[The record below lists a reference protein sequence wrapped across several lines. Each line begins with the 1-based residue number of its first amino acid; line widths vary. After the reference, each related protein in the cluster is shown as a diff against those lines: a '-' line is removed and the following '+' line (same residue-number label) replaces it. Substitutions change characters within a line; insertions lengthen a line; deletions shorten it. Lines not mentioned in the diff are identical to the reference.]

1 MRAKRASQRA
11 AALLCAAA
19 LLVNLISTAW
29 AASAFLR
36 VGSASAVPGETR
48 SVYVSGSNL
57 DKLAGVQ
64 GIVSYDNTALE
75 LTGAAMVGA
84 FSALGTVNTETA
96 GQVSFNGACLD
107 GISGSQNILR
117 LDFRVRPDAAA
128 GEYLLDI
135 LIENAYN
142 TGLGAVPLNG
152 APGVFTVTEPQS
164 TTKTLYFYSGS
175 SVSTLHKGEQVSITA
190 CTYGS
195 QGLAAGKLEFR
206 YDAALFT
213 YVAAEPLAALSGAVK
228 SLDASRAGYVSAA
241 FASEEEIPGGE
252 LLRLTLEAV
261 ADVDADTSVTFA
273 ASELYDTAL
282 AAMNGVGFTQALTLR
297 KTEVTPETPALRVTM
312 PAAARTDETIT
323 AVAVLDSGS
332 GLAAA
337 DFCISYDT
345 ALLTCTGVKV
355 SAGMES
361 VDGVCIVTNPNFD
374 GGQVKFTFICEK
386 GFVDEAVLLTM
397 TFQPEKEGTVTLTPA
412 IATSAVG
419 ADRQPIA
426 LDMCAASCEVK
437 DPFFEVT
444 FRDEDGTVLSRQ
456 SVRYRAAAVPPDAV
470 KAPDEAH
477 HYELAGWGGD
487 YSSITADAEFTAR
500 YTAIPHTEVVDKA
513 VEPTCTKAGLT
524 EGKHCSVCGEV
535 LVEQEVVPA
544 KGHTEVVDKAV
555 EPTCTKTGLTEGKHC
570 SVCGEVLVEQ
580 TIVPAK
586 GHSWDSGKI
595 TIVPTCTGT
604 GVKTYTCTACAAT
617 RTETVSA
624 TGHTVVTV
632 AKVEPTCTQPGR
644 AAGTKCSV
652 CGEVLSGLTEIK
664 ATGHTE
670 VIDAAVEPTCTKTG
684 LTEGKHCSVCNKVL
698 VKQTIVP
705 AKGHSW
711 DSGKI
716 TIAPTCTG
724 TGVKTYTCTAC
735 AATRTETVSA
745 TGHTVVTVAKV
756 EPTCTQPGR
765 AAGTKCS
772 VCGEVLSGLTE
783 IKATGHT
790 EVIDK
795 AVAPTCT
802 KTGLTEG
809 KHCSVCSAVL
819 VEQKVVPAKGH
830 IEVVDKAVEPTCTET
845 GLTEGKHCSVCGE
858 VQVEQEVVPAKG
870 HTEVIDKAVEPTC
883 TETGLTEGKHC
894 SVCGAVLVEQEIVPA
909 KGHTEVIDKTVK
921 PTCTETGLTEGKHCS
936 VCNKVLVKQTIVPAK
951 GHRWDGGKITAA
963 PTCTGTGVK
972 TYTCTACAATRTE
985 TVSATGHTVVT
996 VAKVEPTC
1004 TQPGRAAGT
1013 KCSVCGEIL
1022 SGLTEI
1028 KATGHTEVIDAAV
1041 EPTCTETGLTEG
1053 KHCSVCN
1060 AVLVEQRVV
1069 PAKGHTEVVDKAVEP
1084 TCTETGL
1091 AEGKHCSV
1099 CNAVLV
1105 EQEVVPAKG
1114 HTEVIDKAVEP
1125 TCTETGLTE
1134 GKRCS
1139 VCGEVLVKQEVVP
1152 AKGHTEVI
1160 DKAVEPTCTKMGL
1173 TEGKHCSVCNA
1184 VLVEQK
1190 VVPAKRHTEVID
1202 KAVAPTCTK
1211 TGLTE
1216 GKHCSVCSAV
1226 LVEQEIVPAK
1236 GHIEVVDKAVEP
1248 TCTKTGLT
1256 EGKHCSVCSAV
1267 LVEQEIVP
1275 AKGHTEVV
1283 DKAVEP
1289 TCTETGLTEGKHCSV
1304 CGEVLV
1310 EQKVV
1315 PAKGHTEVIDK
1326 AVAPTCTKTGLTEGK
1341 HCSVC
1346 GEVLVEQEVVPAKGH
1361 TEVVDKAVEPTCTET
1376 GLTEG
1381 KHCSVCSAVLVE
1393 QEVVPAKGHT
1403 EVVDKAV
1410 EPTCTK
1416 TGLTEGKH
1424 CSVCGE
1430 VLVEQEVVPA
1440 LGFTV
1445 SGSVAGVTD
1454 NAMVTLLKDG
1464 VVAARG
1470 DVRAD
1475 GGFLLSGLRIGA
1487 GTYTLRVDGGGCVA
1501 WEMPVA
1507 LSDDSGSAN
1516 VACLLRRIGDVNGDG
1531 TGAEDALQCTL
1542 DLQTLYDYLALRQVP
1557 GSFCDSA
1564 DAARNELLV
1573 RYFLR
1578 LADVN
1583 EDGQVDI
1590 LDYQRLYL
1598 LARNG

>member
-1 MRAKRASQRA
+1 MPAVTRNA
-11 AALLCAAA
+11 AA
-19 LLVNLISTAW
+19 
-29 AASAFLR
+29 
-36 VGSASAVPGETR
+36 PGETR

-57 DKLAGVQ
+57 ESLAGVQ
-64 GIVSYDNTALE
+64 GIVSYDDTALE

-107 GISGSQNILR
+107 GISGSQSILR
-117 LDFRVRPDAAA
+117 LDFRVKADAAA

-142 TGLGAVPLNG
+142 TDPVAVPLSG
-152 APGVFTVTEPQS
+152 ASGVFTVTEPQS

-190 CTYGS
+190 RTYGS

-282 AAMNGVGFTQALTLR
+282 AAMNGIGFTQALTLR
-297 KTEVTPETPALRVTM
+297 KAEVTPETPALRVTM

-323 AVAVLDSGS
+323 AVAVLDRGS

-355 SAGMES
+355 NAGMES
-361 VDGVCIVTNPNFD
+361 VDGVCIVTNPHTD
-374 GGQVKFTFICEK
+374 GGQVKFTFICAK
-386 GFVDEAVLLTM
+386 GFADGAELVTM
-397 TFQPEKEGTVTLTPA
+397 TFQPKKEGVVTLTPTVT
-412 IATSAVG
+412 TSAVG

-470 KAPDEAH
+470 KAPDEAY
-477 HYELAGWGGD
+477 HYELTGWGGD

-513 VEPTCTKAGLT
+513 VEPTCTK
-524 EGKHCSVCGEV
+524 
-535 LVEQEVVPA
+535 
-544 KGHTEVVDKAV
+544 
-555 EPTCTKTGLTEGKHC
+555 TGLTEGKHC
-570 SVCGEVLVEQ
+570 SVCGAVLVEQ
-580 TIVPAK
+580 EVVKAK
-586 GHSWDSGKI
+586 
-595 TIVPTCTGT
+595 
-604 GVKTYTCTACAAT
+604 
-617 RTETVSA
+617 
-624 TGHTVVTV
+624 
-632 AKVEPTCTQPGR
+632 
-644 AAGTKCSV
+644 
-652 CGEVLSGLTEIK
+652 
-664 ATGHTE
+664 
-670 VIDAAVEPTCTKTG
+670 
-684 LTEGKHCSVCNKVL
+684 
-698 VKQTIVP
+698 
-705 AKGHSW
+705 
-711 DSGKI
+711 
-716 TIAPTCTG
+716 
-724 TGVKTYTCTAC
+724 
-735 AATRTETVSA
+735 
-745 TGHTVVTVAKV
+745 
-756 EPTCTQPGR
+756 
-765 AAGTKCS
+765 
-772 VCGEVLSGLTE
+772 
-783 IKATGHT
+783 GHT

-830 IEVVDKAVEPTCTET
+830 
-845 GLTEGKHCSVCGE
+845 
-858 VQVEQEVVPAKG
+858 
-870 HTEVIDKAVEPTC
+870 
-883 TETGLTEGKHC
+883 
-894 SVCGAVLVEQEIVPA
+894 
-909 KGHTEVIDKTVK
+909 
-921 PTCTETGLTEGKHCS
+921 
-936 VCNKVLVKQTIVPAK
+936 
-951 GHRWDGGKITAA
+951 
-963 PTCTGTGVK
+963 
-972 TYTCTACAATRTE
+972 
-985 TVSATGHTVVT
+985 
-996 VAKVEPTC
+996 
-1004 TQPGRAAGT
+1004 
-1013 KCSVCGEIL
+1013 
-1022 SGLTEI
+1022 
-1028 KATGHTEVIDAAV
+1028 
-1041 EPTCTETGLTEG
+1041 
-1053 KHCSVCN
+1053 
-1060 AVLVEQRVV
+1060 
-1069 PAKGHTEVVDKAVEP
+1069 
-1084 TCTETGL
+1084 
-1091 AEGKHCSV
+1091 
-1099 CNAVLV
+1099 
-1105 EQEVVPAKG
+1105 
-1114 HTEVIDKAVEP
+1114 
-1125 TCTETGLTE
+1125 
-1134 GKRCS
+1134 
-1139 VCGEVLVKQEVVP
+1139 
-1152 AKGHTEVI
+1152 
-1160 DKAVEPTCTKMGL
+1160 
-1173 TEGKHCSVCNA
+1173 
-1184 VLVEQK
+1184 
-1190 VVPAKRHTEVID
+1190 
-1202 KAVAPTCTK
+1202 
-1211 TGLTE
+1211 
-1216 GKHCSVCSAV
+1216 
-1226 LVEQEIVPAK
+1226 
-1236 GHIEVVDKAVEP
+1236 
-1248 TCTKTGLT
+1248 
-1256 EGKHCSVCSAV
+1256 
-1267 LVEQEIVP
+1267 
-1275 AKGHTEVV
+1275 
-1283 DKAVEP
+1283 
-1289 TCTETGLTEGKHCSV
+1289 
-1304 CGEVLV
+1304 
-1310 EQKVV
+1310 
-1315 PAKGHTEVIDK
+1315 
-1326 AVAPTCTKTGLTEGK
+1326 
-1341 HCSVC
+1341 
-1346 GEVLVEQEVVPAKGH
+1346 
-1361 TEVVDKAVEPTCTET
+1361 
-1376 GLTEG
+1376 
-1381 KHCSVCSAVLVE
+1381 
-1393 QEVVPAKGHT
+1393 T

-1424 CSVCGE
+1424 CSVCNK
-1430 VLVEQEVVPA
+1430 VLVKQEVVPA

-1516 VACLLRRIGDVNGDG
+1516 VACLLLRIGDANGDG

-1564 DAARNELLV
+1564 DAAWNELLV

>member
-1 MRAKRASQRA
+1 MKTKRASQRA

-36 VGSASAVPGETR
+36 VGSASAAPGETR

-64 GIVSYDNTALE
+64 GIVSYDSAALE

-84 FSALGTVNTETA
+84 FSGLGTVNTETA

-117 LDFRVRPDAAA
+117 LDFRVRPDTAA
-128 GEYLLDI
+128 GDYLLDI

-142 TGLGAVPLNG
+142 TGLVTVSLSGAS
-152 APGVFTVTEPQS
+152 GVFTVTEPQS

-190 CTYGS
+190 RTYGS
-195 QGLAAGKLEFR
+195 QGLAAGKLEFH

-213 YVAAEPLAALSGAVK
+213 CVAAEPLSALSGAVK
-228 SLDASRAGYVSAA
+228 SLDTSRAGYVSAA
-241 FASEEEIPGGE
+241 FASKEEIPGGE

-323 AVAVLDSGS
+323 AVAVLDRGS

-361 VDGVCIVTNPNFD
+361 VDGVYIETNPHTD
-374 GGQVKFTFICEK
+374 GGQVKFTFICAK
-386 GFVDEAVLLTM
+386 GFADGAELVTM

-456 SVRYRAAAVPPDAV
+456 SVRYRTAAVPPDAV

-500 YTAIPHTEVVDKA
+500 YTAIPHTEA
-513 VEPTCTKAGLT
+513 
-524 EGKHCSVCGEV
+524 
-535 LVEQEVVPA
+535 
-544 KGHTEVVDKAV
+544 
-555 EPTCTKTGLTEGKHC
+555 
-570 SVCGEVLVEQ
+570 
-580 TIVPAK
+580 
-586 GHSWDSGKI
+586 
-595 TIVPTCTGT
+595 
-604 GVKTYTCTACAAT
+604 
-617 RTETVSA
+617 
-624 TGHTVVTV
+624 
-632 AKVEPTCTQPGR
+632 
-644 AAGTKCSV
+644 
-652 CGEVLSGLTEIK
+652 
-664 ATGHTE
+664 
-670 VIDAAVEPTCTKTG
+670 
-684 LTEGKHCSVCNKVL
+684 
-698 VKQTIVP
+698 
-705 AKGHSW
+705 
-711 DSGKI
+711 
-716 TIAPTCTG
+716 
-724 TGVKTYTCTAC
+724 
-735 AATRTETVSA
+735 
-745 TGHTVVTVAKV
+745 
-756 EPTCTQPGR
+756 
-765 AAGTKCS
+765 
-772 VCGEVLSGLTE
+772 
-783 IKATGHT
+783 
-790 EVIDK
+790 
-795 AVAPTCT
+795 
-802 KTGLTEG
+802 
-809 KHCSVCSAVL
+809 
-819 VEQKVVPAKGH
+819 
-830 IEVVDKAVEPTCTET
+830 
-845 GLTEGKHCSVCGE
+845 
-858 VQVEQEVVPAKG
+858 
-870 HTEVIDKAVEPTC
+870 
-883 TETGLTEGKHC
+883 
-894 SVCGAVLVEQEIVPA
+894 
-909 KGHTEVIDKTVK
+909 
-921 PTCTETGLTEGKHCS
+921 
-936 VCNKVLVKQTIVPAK
+936 
-951 GHRWDGGKITAA
+951 
-963 PTCTGTGVK
+963 
-972 TYTCTACAATRTE
+972 
-985 TVSATGHTVVT
+985 
-996 VAKVEPTC
+996 
-1004 TQPGRAAGT
+1004 
-1013 KCSVCGEIL
+1013 
-1022 SGLTEI
+1022 
-1028 KATGHTEVIDAAV
+1028 
-1041 EPTCTETGLTEG
+1041 
-1053 KHCSVCN
+1053 
-1060 AVLVEQRVV
+1060 
-1069 PAKGHTEVVDKAVEP
+1069 
-1084 TCTETGL
+1084 
-1091 AEGKHCSV
+1091 
-1099 CNAVLV
+1099 
-1105 EQEVVPAKG
+1105 
-1114 HTEVIDKAVEP
+1114 
-1125 TCTETGLTE
+1125 
-1134 GKRCS
+1134 
-1139 VCGEVLVKQEVVP
+1139 
-1152 AKGHTEVI
+1152 
-1160 DKAVEPTCTKMGL
+1160 
-1173 TEGKHCSVCNA
+1173 
-1184 VLVEQK
+1184 
-1190 VVPAKRHTEVID
+1190 
-1202 KAVAPTCTK
+1202 
-1211 TGLTE
+1211 
-1216 GKHCSVCSAV
+1216 
-1226 LVEQEIVPAK
+1226 
-1236 GHIEVVDKAVEP
+1236 
-1248 TCTKTGLT
+1248 
-1256 EGKHCSVCSAV
+1256 
-1267 LVEQEIVP
+1267 
-1275 AKGHTEVV
+1275 V

-1310 EQKVV
+1310 EQ
-1315 PAKGHTEVIDK
+1315 
-1326 AVAPTCTKTGLTEGK
+1326 
-1341 HCSVC
+1341 
-1346 GEVLVEQEVVPAKGH
+1346 EVVKANGH
-1361 TEVVDKAVEPTCTET
+1361 TEVVDKAVEPTCTGT

-1393 QEVVPAKGHT
+1393 QEVVPAKGHA

-1410 EPTCTK
+1410 APTCTK

-1424 CSVCGE
+1424 CSVCNA
-1430 VLVEQEVVPA
+1430 VLVEQEVVKA

-1445 SGSVAGVTD
+1445 SGSVAGATD

-1475 GGFLLSGLRIGA
+1475 GVFLLSGLRIGA

-1516 VACLLRRIGDVNGDG
+1516 VACLLLRIGDVNGDG

>member
-1 MRAKRASQRA
+1 MKLKRASQRA

-36 VGSASAVPGETR
+36 VGSASAAPGETR

-57 DKLAGVQ
+57 ESLAGVQ
-64 GIVSYDNTALE
+64 GIVSYDDTALE

-128 GEYLLDI
+128 GDYLLDI

-142 TGLGAVPLNG
+142 TGLTTVPLNG
-152 APGVFTVTEPQS
+152 VSGVFTVTEPQS

-175 SVSTLHKGEQVSITA
+175 SVSTLRKGEQVSITA
-190 CTYGS
+190 RTYGS

-213 YVAAEPLAALSGAVK
+213 CVAAEPLAALSGAVK
-228 SLDASRAGYVSAA
+228 SLDARRAGYVSAA

-282 AAMNGVGFTQALTLR
+282 AAMNGVGFTRTLALR
-297 KTEVTPETPALRVTM
+297 KAEVTPEVPALRVTM

-361 VDGVCIVTNPNFD
+361 VDGVYIVTNPNFD

-397 TFQPEKEGTVTLTPA
+397 TFQPEKEGTVTLAPA
-412 IATSAVG
+412 VTTSAVG
-419 ADRQPIA
+419 ADRRPIA

-437 DPFFEVT
+437 DPFFAVT

-513 VEPTCTKAGLT
+513 VEPTCT
-524 EGKHCSVCGEV
+524 
-535 LVEQEVVPA
+535 
-544 KGHTEVVDKAV
+544 
-555 EPTCTKTGLTEGKHC
+555 
-570 SVCGEVLVEQ
+570 
-580 TIVPAK
+580 
-586 GHSWDSGKI
+586 
-595 TIVPTCTGT
+595 
-604 GVKTYTCTACAAT
+604 
-617 RTETVSA
+617 
-624 TGHTVVTV
+624 
-632 AKVEPTCTQPGR
+632 
-644 AAGTKCSV
+644 
-652 CGEVLSGLTEIK
+652 
-664 ATGHTE
+664 
-670 VIDAAVEPTCTKTG
+670 
-684 LTEGKHCSVCNKVL
+684 
-698 VKQTIVP
+698 
-705 AKGHSW
+705 
-711 DSGKI
+711 
-716 TIAPTCTG
+716 
-724 TGVKTYTCTAC
+724 
-735 AATRTETVSA
+735 
-745 TGHTVVTVAKV
+745 
-756 EPTCTQPGR
+756 
-765 AAGTKCS
+765 
-772 VCGEVLSGLTE
+772 
-783 IKATGHT
+783 
-790 EVIDK
+790 
-795 AVAPTCT
+795 
-802 KTGLTEG
+802 
-809 KHCSVCSAVL
+809 
-819 VEQKVVPAKGH
+819 
-830 IEVVDKAVEPTCTET
+830 ET
-845 GLTEGKHCSVCGE
+845 GLTEGKH
-858 VQVEQEVVPAKG
+858 
-870 HTEVIDKAVEPTC
+870 
-883 TETGLTEGKHC
+883 
-894 SVCGAVLVEQEIVPA
+894 
-909 KGHTEVIDKTVK
+909 
-921 PTCTETGLTEGKHCS
+921 
-936 VCNKVLVKQTIVPAK
+936 
-951 GHRWDGGKITAA
+951 
-963 PTCTGTGVK
+963 
-972 TYTCTACAATRTE
+972 
-985 TVSATGHTVVT
+985 
-996 VAKVEPTC
+996 
-1004 TQPGRAAGT
+1004 
-1013 KCSVCGEIL
+1013 
-1022 SGLTEI
+1022 
-1028 KATGHTEVIDAAV
+1028 
-1041 EPTCTETGLTEG
+1041 
-1053 KHCSVCN
+1053 
-1060 AVLVEQRVV
+1060 
-1069 PAKGHTEVVDKAVEP
+1069 
-1084 TCTETGL
+1084 
-1091 AEGKHCSV
+1091 
-1099 CNAVLV
+1099 
-1105 EQEVVPAKG
+1105 
-1114 HTEVIDKAVEP
+1114 
-1125 TCTETGLTE
+1125 
-1134 GKRCS
+1134 CS

-1152 AKGHTEVI
+1152 AKGHTEV
-1160 DKAVEPTCTKMGL
+1160 V
-1173 TEGKHCSVCNA
+1173 
-1184 VLVEQK
+1184 
-1190 VVPAKRHTEVID
+1190 D
-1202 KAVAPTCTK
+1202 KAVA
-1211 TGLTE
+1211 
-1216 GKHCSVCSAV
+1216 
-1226 LVEQEIVPAK
+1226 
-1236 GHIEVVDKAVEP
+1236 
-1248 TCTKTGLT
+1248 
-1256 EGKHCSVCSAV
+1256 
-1267 LVEQEIVP
+1267 
-1275 AKGHTEVV
+1275 
-1283 DKAVEP
+1283 
-1289 TCTETGLTEGKHCSV
+1289 
-1304 CGEVLV
+1304 
-1310 EQKVV
+1310 
-1315 PAKGHTEVIDK
+1315 
-1326 AVAPTCTKTGLTEGK
+1326 
-1341 HCSVC
+1341 
-1346 GEVLVEQEVVPAKGH
+1346 
-1361 TEVVDKAVEPTCTET
+1361 PTCTET

-1381 KHCSVCSAVLVE
+1381 KHCSVCSA
-1393 QEVVPAKGHT
+1393 
-1403 EVVDKAV
+1403 
-1410 EPTCTK
+1410 
-1416 TGLTEGKH
+1416 
-1424 CSVCGE
+1424 

-1516 VACLLRRIGDVNGDG
+1516 VACLLLRIGDVNGDG

-1564 DAARNELLV
+1564 DAARNEVLV

-1583 EDGQVDI
+1583 EGGQVDI

>member
-36 VGSASAVPGETR
+36 VGSASAAPGETR

-57 DKLAGVQ
+57 EALAGVQ
-64 GIVSYDNTALE
+64 GIVSYDDTALE

-84 FSALGTVNTETA
+84 FSTLGTVNTETA

-128 GEYLLDI
+128 GDYLLDI

-142 TGLGAVPLNG
+142 TGLTTVPLNG
-152 APGVFTVTEPQS
+152 VSGVFTVTEPQT

-175 SVSTLHKGEQVSITA
+175 SVSTLHRGEQVSITA
-190 CTYGS
+190 RTYGS

-213 YVAAEPLAALSGAVK
+213 CVAAEPLAALSGAVK

-252 LLRLTLEAV
+252 LLRLTLEAA

-323 AVAVLDSGS
+323 AVVTLDSGS

-361 VDGVCIVTNPNFD
+361 VDGVCIETNPKID
-374 GGQVKFTFICEK
+374 GGQVKFTFICAK
-386 GFVDEAVLLTM
+386 GFADGAELVTV
-397 TFQPEKEGTVTLTPA
+397 TFQPKKEGTVTLTPA
-412 IATSAVG
+412 VTTSAVG
-419 ADRQPIA
+419 ADRRPIA

-500 YTAIPHTEVVDKA
+500 YTAVPHTEVVDKAVAPTCTKTGLTEGKHCSVCSAVLVEQEVVPAKGHTEVIDKAVAPTCTKTGLTEGKHCSVCSAVLVEQEVVPAKGHTEVIDKAVEPTCTKTGLTEGKHCSVCSAVLVEQEIVPAKGHTEVIDKAVEPTCTETGLTEGKHCSVCSAVLVEQKVVPIKGHTEVIDKA

-524 EGKHCSVCGEV
+524 EGKHCSVCNAV
-535 LVEQEVVPA
+535 LVEQKVVPA

-570 SVCGEVLVEQ
+570 SVCSAVLVEQEVVPAKGHTEVIDAAVEPTCTKTGLTEGKHCSVCSAVLVKQEVVPAKGHTEVVDKAVEPTCTETGLTEGKHCSVCSAVLVEQKVVPAKGHTEVIDAAVEPTCTETGLTEGKHCSVCNKVLVEQ

-595 TIVPTCTGT
+595 TVAPTCTKT
-604 GVKTYTCTACAAT
+604 GVKTYTCTECDAT
-617 RTETVSA
+617 KTETASA
-624 TGHTVVTV
+624 TGHTAVAV

-670 VIDAAVEPTCTKTG
+670 VIDAAVEPTCTETG

-795 AVAPTCT
+795 AV
-802 KTGLTEG
+802 
-809 KHCSVCSAVL
+809 
-819 VEQKVVPAKGH
+819 
-830 IEVVDKAVEPTCTET
+830 
-845 GLTEGKHCSVCGE
+845 
-858 VQVEQEVVPAKG
+858 
-870 HTEVIDKAVEPTC
+870 
-883 TETGLTEGKHC
+883 
-894 SVCGAVLVEQEIVPA
+894 
-909 KGHTEVIDKTVK
+909 
-921 PTCTETGLTEGKHCS
+921 
-936 VCNKVLVKQTIVPAK
+936 
-951 GHRWDGGKITAA
+951 
-963 PTCTGTGVK
+963 
-972 TYTCTACAATRTE
+972 
-985 TVSATGHTVVT
+985 
-996 VAKVEPTC
+996 
-1004 TQPGRAAGT
+1004 
-1013 KCSVCGEIL
+1013 
-1022 SGLTEI
+1022 
-1028 KATGHTEVIDAAV
+1028 
-1041 EPTCTETGLTEG
+1041 
-1053 KHCSVCN
+1053 
-1060 AVLVEQRVV
+1060 
-1069 PAKGHTEVVDKAVEP
+1069 
-1084 TCTETGL
+1084 
-1091 AEGKHCSV
+1091 
-1099 CNAVLV
+1099 
-1105 EQEVVPAKG
+1105 
-1114 HTEVIDKAVEP
+1114 
-1125 TCTETGLTE
+1125 
-1134 GKRCS
+1134 
-1139 VCGEVLVKQEVVP
+1139 
-1152 AKGHTEVI
+1152 
-1160 DKAVEPTCTKMGL
+1160 
-1173 TEGKHCSVCNA
+1173 
-1184 VLVEQK
+1184 
-1190 VVPAKRHTEVID
+1190 
-1202 KAVAPTCTK
+1202 
-1211 TGLTE
+1211 
-1216 GKHCSVCSAV
+1216 
-1226 LVEQEIVPAK
+1226 
-1236 GHIEVVDKAVEP
+1236 EP

-1275 AKGHTEVV
+1275 AKGHTEVI

-1289 TCTETGLTEGKHCSV
+1289 ACTKTGLTEGKHCSV

-1315 PAKGHTEVIDK
+1315 PAKGHTEAIDK
-1326 AVAPTCTKTGLTEGK
+1326 AVEPTCTKTGLTEGK
-1341 HCSVC
+1341 RCSVC
-1346 GEVLVEQEVVPAKGH
+1346 SAVLVEQKVVPAKGH
-1361 TEVVDKAVEPTCTET
+1361 TEVVDKAVAPTCTKT

-1410 EPTCTK
+1410 EPTCTE

-1424 CSVCGE
+1424 CSVCNA
-1430 VLVEQEVVPA
+1430 VLVEQKVVPA

-1445 SGSVAGVTD
+1445 SGSVAGATD

-1464 VVAARG
+1464 VVTARG
-1470 DVRAD
+1470 DVRVD

-1516 VACLLRRIGDVNGDG
+1516 VACLLLRIGDVNGDG

>member
-1 MRAKRASQRA
+1 MKAKRASRRA

-36 VGSASAVPGETR
+36 VGSASAAPGETR

-57 DKLAGVQ
+57 EALAGVE

-128 GEYLLDI
+128 GEYLLGI

-142 TGLGAVPLNG
+142 TGLVAVPLSG
-152 APGVFTVTEPQS
+152 ASGVFTVTEPQS

-190 CTYGS
+190 RTYGS

-206 YDAALFT
+206 YDTALFT
-213 YVAAEPLAALSGAVK
+213 CVAAEPLSALSGAVK
-228 SLDASRAGYVSAA
+228 SLDTSRAGYVSAA

-282 AAMNGVGFTQALTLR
+282 AAMNGIGFTQALTLR

-323 AVAVLDSGS
+323 AVAVLDRGS
-332 GLAAA
+332 GLAGA
-337 DFCISYDT
+337 DFCVSYDT

-361 VDGVCIVTNPNFD
+361 VDGVYIETNPHTD
-374 GGQVKFTFICEK
+374 GGQVKFTFICAKSFADGAEL
-386 GFVDEAVLLTM
+386 VSM

-412 IATSAVG
+412 ITTSAVG
-419 ADRQPIA
+419 ADRRPIA

-437 DPFFEVT
+437 DPFFAVT

-500 YTAIPHTEVVDKA
+500 YTAIPHTEVVEKA

-524 EGKHCSVCGEV
+524 EGKHCSVCNAV
-535 LVEQEVVPA
+535 LVEQKVVPA
-544 KGHTEVVDKAV
+544 KGHTEVIDKAV

-570 SVCGEVLVEQ
+570 SVCN
-580 TIVPAK
+580 A
-586 GHSWDSGKI
+586 
-595 TIVPTCTGT
+595 
-604 GVKTYTCTACAAT
+604 
-617 RTETVSA
+617 
-624 TGHTVVTV
+624 
-632 AKVEPTCTQPGR
+632 
-644 AAGTKCSV
+644 
-652 CGEVLSGLTEIK
+652 
-664 ATGHTE
+664 
-670 VIDAAVEPTCTKTG
+670 
-684 LTEGKHCSVCNKVL
+684 VL
-698 VKQTIVP
+698 VKQ
-705 AKGHSW
+705 
-711 DSGKI
+711 
-716 TIAPTCTG
+716 
-724 TGVKTYTCTAC
+724 
-735 AATRTETVSA
+735 
-745 TGHTVVTVAKV
+745 
-756 EPTCTQPGR
+756 
-765 AAGTKCS
+765 
-772 VCGEVLSGLTE
+772 
-783 IKATGHT
+783 
-790 EVIDK
+790 EVI
-795 AVAPTCT
+795 
-802 KTGLTEG
+802 
-809 KHCSVCSAVL
+809 
-819 VEQKVVPAKGH
+819 
-830 IEVVDKAVEPTCTET
+830 
-845 GLTEGKHCSVCGE
+845 
-858 VQVEQEVVPAKG
+858 PAKG

-894 SVCGAVLVEQEIVPA
+894 SVCG
-909 KGHTEVIDKTVK
+909 
-921 PTCTETGLTEGKHCS
+921 
-936 VCNKVLVKQTIVPAK
+936 
-951 GHRWDGGKITAA
+951 
-963 PTCTGTGVK
+963 
-972 TYTCTACAATRTE
+972 
-985 TVSATGHTVVT
+985 
-996 VAKVEPTC
+996 
-1004 TQPGRAAGT
+1004 
-1013 KCSVCGEIL
+1013 
-1022 SGLTEI
+1022 
-1028 KATGHTEVIDAAV
+1028 
-1041 EPTCTETGLTEG
+1041 
-1053 KHCSVCN
+1053 
-1060 AVLVEQRVV
+1060 
-1069 PAKGHTEVVDKAVEP
+1069 
-1084 TCTETGL
+1084 
-1091 AEGKHCSV
+1091 
-1099 CNAVLV
+1099 
-1105 EQEVVPAKG
+1105 
-1114 HTEVIDKAVEP
+1114 
-1125 TCTETGLTE
+1125 
-1134 GKRCS
+1134 
-1139 VCGEVLVKQEVVP
+1139 
-1152 AKGHTEVI
+1152 
-1160 DKAVEPTCTKMGL
+1160 
-1173 TEGKHCSVCNA
+1173 
-1184 VLVEQK
+1184 
-1190 VVPAKRHTEVID
+1190 
-1202 KAVAPTCTK
+1202 
-1211 TGLTE
+1211 
-1216 GKHCSVCSAV
+1216 
-1226 LVEQEIVPAK
+1226 
-1236 GHIEVVDKAVEP
+1236 
-1248 TCTKTGLT
+1248 
-1256 EGKHCSVCSAV
+1256 
-1267 LVEQEIVP
+1267 
-1275 AKGHTEVV
+1275 
-1283 DKAVEP
+1283 
-1289 TCTETGLTEGKHCSV
+1289 
-1304 CGEVLV
+1304 
-1310 EQKVV
+1310 
-1315 PAKGHTEVIDK
+1315 
-1326 AVAPTCTKTGLTEGK
+1326 
-1341 HCSVC
+1341 
-1346 GEVLVEQEVVPAKGH
+1346 EVLVEQEVVK
-1361 TEVVDKAVEPTCTET
+1361 
-1376 GLTEG
+1376 
-1381 KHCSVCSAVLVE
+1381 
-1393 QEVVPAKGHT
+1393 
-1403 EVVDKAV
+1403 
-1410 EPTCTK
+1410 
-1416 TGLTEGKH
+1416 
-1424 CSVCGE
+1424 
-1430 VLVEQEVVPA
+1430 A

-1516 VACLLRRIGDVNGDG
+1516 VACLLLRIGDVNGDG

>member
-1 MRAKRASQRA
+1 MKAKRASRRA

-36 VGSASAVPGETR
+36 VGSASAAPGETR

-57 DKLAGVQ
+57 ESLAGVQ
-64 GIVSYDNTALE
+64 GIVSYDDTALE

-117 LDFRVRPDAAA
+117 LDFRVKADAAP
-128 GEYLLDI
+128 GDYLLDI

-142 TGLGAVPLNG
+142 TGLVTVPLSG
-152 APGVFTVTEPQS
+152 ASGVFAVTEPQT

-175 SVSTLHKGEQVSITA
+175 SVSTLHEGEQVSITA

-213 YVAAEPLAALSGAVK
+213 CVAAEPLSALSGAVK

-297 KTEVTPETPALRVTM
+297 RAEVTPETPALRVTM

-323 AVAVLDSGS
+323 AVATLDSGS

-361 VDGVCIVTNPNFD
+361 VDGVYIETNPNFD
-374 GGQVKFTFICEK
+374 GGQVKFTFICAK
-386 GFVDEAVLLTM
+386 GFADGAELVTM
-397 TFQPEKEGTVTLTPA
+397 TFQPKKEGAVTLTPTVT
-412 IATSAVG
+412 TSAVG
-419 ADRQPIA
+419 ADRRPIA

-513 VEPTCTKAGLT
+513 E
-524 EGKHCSVCGEV
+524 
-535 LVEQEVVPA
+535 
-544 KGHTEVVDKAV
+544 
-555 EPTCTKTGLTEGKHC
+555 
-570 SVCGEVLVEQ
+570 
-580 TIVPAK
+580 
-586 GHSWDSGKI
+586 
-595 TIVPTCTGT
+595 
-604 GVKTYTCTACAAT
+604 
-617 RTETVSA
+617 
-624 TGHTVVTV
+624 
-632 AKVEPTCTQPGR
+632 
-644 AAGTKCSV
+644 
-652 CGEVLSGLTEIK
+652 
-664 ATGHTE
+664 
-670 VIDAAVEPTCTKTG
+670 
-684 LTEGKHCSVCNKVL
+684 
-698 VKQTIVP
+698 
-705 AKGHSW
+705 
-711 DSGKI
+711 
-716 TIAPTCTG
+716 
-724 TGVKTYTCTAC
+724 
-735 AATRTETVSA
+735 
-745 TGHTVVTVAKV
+745 
-756 EPTCTQPGR
+756 
-765 AAGTKCS
+765 
-772 VCGEVLSGLTE
+772 
-783 IKATGHT
+783 
-790 EVIDK
+790 
-795 AVAPTCT
+795 
-802 KTGLTEG
+802 
-809 KHCSVCSAVL
+809 
-819 VEQKVVPAKGH
+819 
-830 IEVVDKAVEPTCTET
+830 EPTCTE
-845 GLTEGKHCSVCGE
+845 
-858 VQVEQEVVPAKG
+858 
-870 HTEVIDKAVEPTC
+870 
-883 TETGLTEGKHC
+883 
-894 SVCGAVLVEQEIVPA
+894 
-909 KGHTEVIDKTVK
+909 
-921 PTCTETGLTEGKHCS
+921 
-936 VCNKVLVKQTIVPAK
+936 
-951 GHRWDGGKITAA
+951 
-963 PTCTGTGVK
+963 
-972 TYTCTACAATRTE
+972 
-985 TVSATGHTVVT
+985 
-996 VAKVEPTC
+996 
-1004 TQPGRAAGT
+1004 
-1013 KCSVCGEIL
+1013 
-1022 SGLTEI
+1022 
-1028 KATGHTEVIDAAV
+1028 
-1041 EPTCTETGLTEG
+1041 
-1053 KHCSVCN
+1053 
-1060 AVLVEQRVV
+1060 
-1069 PAKGHTEVVDKAVEP
+1069 
-1084 TCTETGL
+1084 
-1091 AEGKHCSV
+1091 
-1099 CNAVLV
+1099 
-1105 EQEVVPAKG
+1105 
-1114 HTEVIDKAVEP
+1114 
-1125 TCTETGLTE
+1125 
-1134 GKRCS
+1134 
-1139 VCGEVLVKQEVVP
+1139 
-1152 AKGHTEVI
+1152 
-1160 DKAVEPTCTKMGL
+1160 
-1173 TEGKHCSVCNA
+1173 
-1184 VLVEQK
+1184 
-1190 VVPAKRHTEVID
+1190 
-1202 KAVAPTCTK
+1202 

-1226 LVEQEIVPAK
+1226 LVEQENVPAK
-1236 GHIEVVDKAVEP
+1236 GHTEVVDKAVEP

-1289 TCTETGLTEGKHCSV
+1289 TCTK
-1304 CGEVLV
+1304 
-1310 EQKVV
+1310 
-1315 PAKGHTEVIDK
+1315 
-1326 AVAPTCTKTGLTEGK
+1326 
-1341 HCSVC
+1341 
-1346 GEVLVEQEVVPAKGH
+1346 
-1361 TEVVDKAVEPTCTET
+1361 T

-1393 QEVVPAKGHT
+1393 QEVVPA
-1403 EVVDKAV
+1403 
-1410 EPTCTK
+1410 
-1416 TGLTEGKH
+1416 
-1424 CSVCGE
+1424 
-1430 VLVEQEVVPA
+1430 

-1445 SGSVAGVTD
+1445 SGSVASVTD

-1516 VACLLRRIGDVNGDG
+1516 VACLLLRIGDVNGDG

>member
-1 MRAKRASQRA
+1 MKAKRASRRA

-36 VGSASAVPGETR
+36 VGSASAAPGETR

-64 GIVSYDNTALE
+64 GIVSYDSAALE

-117 LDFRVRPDAAA
+117 LDFRVRPDAAP
-128 GEYLLDI
+128 GDYLLDI

-142 TGLGAVPLNG
+142 TGLVTVSLSGAS
-152 APGVFTVTEPQS
+152 GVFAVTEPQT

-213 YVAAEPLAALSGAVK
+213 CVAAEPLSALSGAMK

-282 AAMNGVGFTQALTLR
+282 AAMNGIGFTQALTLR

-312 PAAARTDETIT
+312 PAAARTDKTIT
-323 AVAVLDSGS
+323 AVAVLDRGS

-337 DFCISYDT
+337 DFCITYDT

-361 VDGVCIVTNPNFD
+361 ADSVYIETNPHTD
-374 GGQVKFTFICEK
+374 GGQVKFTFICAK
-386 GFVDEAVLLTM
+386 GFADGAELVTM
-397 TFQPEKEGTVTLTPA
+397 TFQPKKEGTVTLTPTVT
-412 IATSAVG
+412 TSAVG
-419 ADRQPIA
+419 VDRQPIA
-426 LDMCAASCEVK
+426 LDMCAVSCEVK

-513 VEPTCTKAGLT
+513 VEPTCT
-524 EGKHCSVCGEV
+524 E
-535 LVEQEVVPA
+535 
-544 KGHTEVVDKAV
+544 
-555 EPTCTKTGLTEGKHC
+555 
-570 SVCGEVLVEQ
+570 
-580 TIVPAK
+580 
-586 GHSWDSGKI
+586 
-595 TIVPTCTGT
+595 
-604 GVKTYTCTACAAT
+604 
-617 RTETVSA
+617 
-624 TGHTVVTV
+624 
-632 AKVEPTCTQPGR
+632 
-644 AAGTKCSV
+644 
-652 CGEVLSGLTEIK
+652 
-664 ATGHTE
+664 
-670 VIDAAVEPTCTKTG
+670 TG
-684 LTEGKHCSVCNKVL
+684 LTEGKHCSVCN
-698 VKQTIVP
+698 
-705 AKGHSW
+705 
-711 DSGKI
+711 
-716 TIAPTCTG
+716 
-724 TGVKTYTCTAC
+724 
-735 AATRTETVSA
+735 
-745 TGHTVVTVAKV
+745 
-756 EPTCTQPGR
+756 
-765 AAGTKCS
+765 
-772 VCGEVLSGLTE
+772 
-783 IKATGHT
+783 
-790 EVIDK
+790 
-795 AVAPTCT
+795 
-802 KTGLTEG
+802 
-809 KHCSVCSAVL
+809 AVL
-819 VEQKVVPAKGH
+819 VEQK
-830 IEVVDKAVEPTCTET
+830 
-845 GLTEGKHCSVCGE
+845 
-858 VQVEQEVVPAKG
+858 VVPAKG

-894 SVCGAVLVEQEIVPA
+894 SVC
-909 KGHTEVIDKTVK
+909 
-921 PTCTETGLTEGKHCS
+921 
-936 VCNKVLVKQTIVPAK
+936 NK
-951 GHRWDGGKITAA
+951 
-963 PTCTGTGVK
+963 
-972 TYTCTACAATRTE
+972 
-985 TVSATGHTVVT
+985 
-996 VAKVEPTC
+996 
-1004 TQPGRAAGT
+1004 
-1013 KCSVCGEIL
+1013 
-1022 SGLTEI
+1022 
-1028 KATGHTEVIDAAV
+1028 
-1041 EPTCTETGLTEG
+1041 
-1053 KHCSVCN
+1053 
-1060 AVLVEQRVV
+1060 
-1069 PAKGHTEVVDKAVEP
+1069 
-1084 TCTETGL
+1084 
-1091 AEGKHCSV
+1091 
-1099 CNAVLV
+1099 
-1105 EQEVVPAKG
+1105 
-1114 HTEVIDKAVEP
+1114 
-1125 TCTETGLTE
+1125 
-1134 GKRCS
+1134 
-1139 VCGEVLVKQEVVP
+1139 
-1152 AKGHTEVI
+1152 
-1160 DKAVEPTCTKMGL
+1160 
-1173 TEGKHCSVCNA
+1173 
-1184 VLVEQK
+1184 
-1190 VVPAKRHTEVID
+1190 
-1202 KAVAPTCTK
+1202 
-1211 TGLTE
+1211 
-1216 GKHCSVCSAV
+1216 
-1226 LVEQEIVPAK
+1226 
-1236 GHIEVVDKAVEP
+1236 
-1248 TCTKTGLT
+1248 
-1256 EGKHCSVCSAV
+1256 
-1267 LVEQEIVP
+1267 
-1275 AKGHTEVV
+1275 
-1283 DKAVEP
+1283 
-1289 TCTETGLTEGKHCSV
+1289 
-1304 CGEVLV
+1304 VLV

-1315 PAKGHTEVIDK
+1315 PAKGHTEVI
-1326 AVAPTCTKTGLTEGK
+1326 
-1341 HCSVC
+1341 
-1346 GEVLVEQEVVPAKGH
+1346 
-1361 TEVVDKAVEPTCTET
+1361 
-1376 GLTEG
+1376 
-1381 KHCSVCSAVLVE
+1381 
-1393 QEVVPAKGHT
+1393 
-1403 EVVDKAV
+1403 DKAV

-1445 SGSVAGVTD
+1445 SGPVAGVTD

-1516 VACLLRRIGDVNGDG
+1516 VACLLLRIGDVNGDG
-1531 TGAEDALQCTL
+1531 TGAEDALRCTL
-1542 DLQTLYDYLALRQVP
+1542 DLQTLYDYLALRKVP
-1557 GSFCDSA
+1557 GLFCDSA

>member
-1 MRAKRASQRA
+1 MKAKRASRRA

-36 VGSASAVPGETR
+36 VGSASAAPGETR

-57 DKLAGVQ
+57 EALAGVQ
-64 GIVSYDNTALE
+64 GIVSYDDTALE

-96 GQVSFNGACLD
+96 GQVSFNGACLG
-107 GISGSQNILR
+107 GISGSQSILR

-128 GEYLLDI
+128 REYLLDI

-142 TGLGAVPLNG
+142 TGLVTVSLSGAS
-152 APGVFTVTEPQS
+152 GVFTVTEPQS

-190 CTYGS
+190 RTYGS

-213 YVAAEPLAALSGAVK
+213 CVAAEPLAALSGAVK
-228 SLDASRAGYVSAA
+228 SLDTSRAGYVSAA
-241 FASEEEIPGGE
+241 FASKEEIPGGE

-282 AAMNGVGFTQALTLR
+282 AAMNGVGFTQTLTLR

-323 AVAVLDSGS
+323 AVVTLDSGS
-332 GLAAA
+332 SLAGA

-355 SAGMES
+355 SAGTES
-361 VDGVCIVTNPNFD
+361 VDGVYIVTNPKID
-374 GGQVKFTFICEK
+374 GGQVKFTFICAK
-386 GFVDEAVLLTM
+386 GFANEAVLLTM

-419 ADRQPIA
+419 VDRRPIA

-513 VEPTCTKAGLT
+513 VA
-524 EGKHCSVCGEV
+524 
-535 LVEQEVVPA
+535 
-544 KGHTEVVDKAV
+544 
-555 EPTCTKTGLTEGKHC
+555 
-570 SVCGEVLVEQ
+570 
-580 TIVPAK
+580 
-586 GHSWDSGKI
+586 
-595 TIVPTCTGT
+595 
-604 GVKTYTCTACAAT
+604 
-617 RTETVSA
+617 
-624 TGHTVVTV
+624 
-632 AKVEPTCTQPGR
+632 
-644 AAGTKCSV
+644 
-652 CGEVLSGLTEIK
+652 
-664 ATGHTE
+664 
-670 VIDAAVEPTCTKTG
+670 
-684 LTEGKHCSVCNKVL
+684 
-698 VKQTIVP
+698 
-705 AKGHSW
+705 
-711 DSGKI
+711 
-716 TIAPTCTG
+716 
-724 TGVKTYTCTAC
+724 
-735 AATRTETVSA
+735 
-745 TGHTVVTVAKV
+745 
-756 EPTCTQPGR
+756 
-765 AAGTKCS
+765 
-772 VCGEVLSGLTE
+772 
-783 IKATGHT
+783 
-790 EVIDK
+790 
-795 AVAPTCT
+795 
-802 KTGLTEG
+802 
-809 KHCSVCSAVL
+809 
-819 VEQKVVPAKGH
+819 
-830 IEVVDKAVEPTCTET
+830 
-845 GLTEGKHCSVCGE
+845 
-858 VQVEQEVVPAKG
+858 
-870 HTEVIDKAVEPTC
+870 
-883 TETGLTEGKHC
+883 
-894 SVCGAVLVEQEIVPA
+894 
-909 KGHTEVIDKTVK
+909 
-921 PTCTETGLTEGKHCS
+921 
-936 VCNKVLVKQTIVPAK
+936 
-951 GHRWDGGKITAA
+951 
-963 PTCTGTGVK
+963 
-972 TYTCTACAATRTE
+972 
-985 TVSATGHTVVT
+985 
-996 VAKVEPTC
+996 
-1004 TQPGRAAGT
+1004 
-1013 KCSVCGEIL
+1013 
-1022 SGLTEI
+1022 
-1028 KATGHTEVIDAAV
+1028 
-1041 EPTCTETGLTEG
+1041 
-1053 KHCSVCN
+1053 
-1060 AVLVEQRVV
+1060 
-1069 PAKGHTEVVDKAVEP
+1069 
-1084 TCTETGL
+1084 
-1091 AEGKHCSV
+1091 
-1099 CNAVLV
+1099 
-1105 EQEVVPAKG
+1105 
-1114 HTEVIDKAVEP
+1114 
-1125 TCTETGLTE
+1125 
-1134 GKRCS
+1134 
-1139 VCGEVLVKQEVVP
+1139 
-1152 AKGHTEVI
+1152 
-1160 DKAVEPTCTKMGL
+1160 
-1173 TEGKHCSVCNA
+1173 
-1184 VLVEQK
+1184 
-1190 VVPAKRHTEVID
+1190 
-1202 KAVAPTCTK
+1202 
-1211 TGLTE
+1211 
-1216 GKHCSVCSAV
+1216 
-1226 LVEQEIVPAK
+1226 
-1236 GHIEVVDKAVEP
+1236 
-1248 TCTKTGLT
+1248 
-1256 EGKHCSVCSAV
+1256 
-1267 LVEQEIVP
+1267 
-1275 AKGHTEVV
+1275 
-1283 DKAVEP
+1283 
-1289 TCTETGLTEGKHCSV
+1289 
-1304 CGEVLV
+1304 
-1310 EQKVV
+1310 
-1315 PAKGHTEVIDK
+1315 
-1326 AVAPTCTKTGLTEGK
+1326 
-1341 HCSVC
+1341 
-1346 GEVLVEQEVVPAKGH
+1346 
-1361 TEVVDKAVEPTCTET
+1361 PTCTET

-1424 CSVCGE
+1424 CSVCSAVLVEQEVVKAKGHTEVIDGAVEPTCTKTGLTEGKHCSVCGE
-1430 VLVEQEVVPA
+1430 VLVEQEVVPE

-1516 VACLLRRIGDVNGDG
+1516 VACLLLRIGDVNGDG

>member
-1 MRAKRASQRA
+1 MKAKRASRRA

-29 AASAFLR
+29 AASVFLR
-36 VGSASAVPGETR
+36 VGSASAAPGETR

-142 TGLGAVPLNG
+142 TGLDTVSLSG

-175 SVSTLHKGEQVSITA
+175 SVSTLHKGEQVNITA
-190 CTYGS
+190 RTYGS

-213 YVAAEPLAALSGAVK
+213 CVAAEPLSALSGAVK
-228 SLDASRAGYVSAA
+228 SLDTSRAGYVSAA
-241 FASEEEIPGGE
+241 FASKEEIPGGE

-282 AAMNGVGFTQALTLR
+282 AAMNGIGFTQALTLR
-297 KTEVTPETPALRVTM
+297 RAEVTPETPALRVTM
-312 PAAARTDETIT
+312 PAAARTNETIT
-323 AVAVLDSGS
+323 AVATLDSGS

-361 VDGVCIVTNPNFD
+361 VDGVCIETNPKID
-374 GGQVKFTFICEK
+374 GGQVKFTFICAK
-386 GFVDEAVLLTM
+386 GFADGAELVTM
-397 TFQPEKEGTVTLTPA
+397 TFQPKKEGAVTLTPT
-412 IATSAVG
+412 ITTSAVG
-419 ADRQPIA
+419 ADRRPIA

-500 YTAIPHTEVVDKA
+500 YTAIPHTEAVDKA
-513 VEPTCTKAGLT
+513 VEPTCTETGLT

-535 LVEQEVVPA
+535 LVEQKVVPA

-570 SVCGEVLVEQ
+570 SVCSAVLVEQ
-580 TIVPAK
+580 EVVKAK
-586 GHSWDSGKI
+586 
-595 TIVPTCTGT
+595 
-604 GVKTYTCTACAAT
+604 
-617 RTETVSA
+617 
-624 TGHTVVTV
+624 
-632 AKVEPTCTQPGR
+632 
-644 AAGTKCSV
+644 
-652 CGEVLSGLTEIK
+652 
-664 ATGHTE
+664 GHTE
-670 VIDAAVEPTCTKTG
+670 VIDKAVEPTCTETGLTEGKHCSVCSAVLVKQEVVPAKGHTEVIDKAVEPTCTETG

-705 AKGHSW
+705 AKGHNW

-819 VEQKVVPAKGH
+819 VEQ
-830 IEVVDKAVEPTCTET
+830 EVVK
-845 GLTEGKHCSVCGE
+845 
-858 VQVEQEVVPAKG
+858 
-870 HTEVIDKAVEPTC
+870 
-883 TETGLTEGKHC
+883 
-894 SVCGAVLVEQEIVPA
+894 
-909 KGHTEVIDKTVK
+909 
-921 PTCTETGLTEGKHCS
+921 
-936 VCNKVLVKQTIVPAK
+936 
-951 GHRWDGGKITAA
+951 
-963 PTCTGTGVK
+963 
-972 TYTCTACAATRTE
+972 
-985 TVSATGHTVVT
+985 
-996 VAKVEPTC
+996 
-1004 TQPGRAAGT
+1004 
-1013 KCSVCGEIL
+1013 
-1022 SGLTEI
+1022 
-1028 KATGHTEVIDAAV
+1028 
-1041 EPTCTETGLTEG
+1041 
-1053 KHCSVCN
+1053 
-1060 AVLVEQRVV
+1060 
-1069 PAKGHTEVVDKAVEP
+1069 AKGHTEVV
-1084 TCTETGL
+1084 
-1091 AEGKHCSV
+1091 
-1099 CNAVLV
+1099 
-1105 EQEVVPAKG
+1105 
-1114 HTEVIDKAVEP
+1114 
-1125 TCTETGLTE
+1125 
-1134 GKRCS
+1134 
-1139 VCGEVLVKQEVVP
+1139 
-1152 AKGHTEVI
+1152 
-1160 DKAVEPTCTKMGL
+1160 
-1173 TEGKHCSVCNA
+1173 
-1184 VLVEQK
+1184 
-1190 VVPAKRHTEVID
+1190 D

-1236 GHIEVVDKAVEP
+1236 GHTEVIDKAVAPTCTETGLTEGKHCSVCSAVLVEQEVVSAKGHTEVIDKAVEPTCTETGLTEGKHCSVCNAVLVKQEIVPAKGHTEVVDKAVEP

-1275 AKGHTEVV
+1275 AKGHTEV
-1283 DKAVEP
+1283 
-1289 TCTETGLTEGKHCSV
+1289 
-1304 CGEVLV
+1304 
-1310 EQKVV
+1310 
-1315 PAKGHTEVIDK
+1315 IDK

-1346 GEVLVEQEVVPAKGH
+1346 
-1361 TEVVDKAVEPTCTET
+1361 
-1376 GLTEG
+1376 
-1381 KHCSVCSAVLVE
+1381 SA
-1393 QEVVPAKGHT
+1393 
-1403 EVVDKAV
+1403 
-1410 EPTCTK
+1410 
-1416 TGLTEGKH
+1416 
-1424 CSVCGE
+1424 

-1475 GGFLLSGLRIGA
+1475 GSFLLSGLRIGA

-1516 VACLLRRIGDVNGDG
+1516 VDCLLLRTGDVNGDG
-1531 TGAEDALQCTL
+1531 TGAENALQCAL
-1542 DLQTLYDYLALRQVP
+1542 DLQALYDYLALGQVP

>member
-1 MRAKRASQRA
+1 MKAKRASQRA

-36 VGSASAVPGETR
+36 VGSVSAAPGETR

-57 DKLAGVQ
+57 EELAGVQ
-64 GIVSYDNTALE
+64 GIVSYDSAALE

-142 TGLGAVPLNG
+142 TDRATVPLSG

-190 CTYGS
+190 RTYGS

-213 YVAAEPLAALSGAVK
+213 CVAAEPLSALSGAMK
-228 SLDASRAGYVSAA
+228 SLDTSRAGYVSAA

-273 ASELYDTAL
+273 TSELYDTAL
-282 AAMNGVGFTQALTLR
+282 AAMNGVGFTRTLALR
-297 KTEVTPETPALRVTM
+297 KAEVTPEVPALRVTM

-323 AVAVLDSGS
+323 AVAVLDRGS

-361 VDGVCIVTNPNFD
+361 VDGVCIVTNPKID

-386 GFVDEAVLLTM
+386 GFADEAVLVSM
-397 TFQPEKEGTVTLTPA
+397 TFQPKKEGAVTLTPA

-513 VEPTCTKAGLT
+513 VEPTCT
-524 EGKHCSVCGEV
+524 E
-535 LVEQEVVPA
+535 
-544 KGHTEVVDKAV
+544 
-555 EPTCTKTGLTEGKHC
+555 TGLTEGKHC
-570 SVCGEVLVEQ
+570 SVCNAVLVKQE
-580 TIVPAK
+580 V
-586 GHSWDSGKI
+586 
-595 TIVPTCTGT
+595 
-604 GVKTYTCTACAAT
+604 VKAY
-617 RTETVSA
+617 
-624 TGHTVVTV
+624 
-632 AKVEPTCTQPGR
+632 
-644 AAGTKCSV
+644 
-652 CGEVLSGLTEIK
+652 
-664 ATGHTE
+664 GHTE
-670 VIDAAVEPTCTKTG
+670 VVDKAMEPTCTKTG
-684 LTEGKHCSVCNKVL
+684 LTEGKHCSVCN
-698 VKQTIVP
+698 
-705 AKGHSW
+705 
-711 DSGKI
+711 
-716 TIAPTCTG
+716 
-724 TGVKTYTCTAC
+724 
-735 AATRTETVSA
+735 
-745 TGHTVVTVAKV
+745 
-756 EPTCTQPGR
+756 
-765 AAGTKCS
+765 
-772 VCGEVLSGLTE
+772 
-783 IKATGHT
+783 
-790 EVIDK
+790 
-795 AVAPTCT
+795 
-802 KTGLTEG
+802 
-809 KHCSVCSAVL
+809 AVL
-819 VEQKVVPAKGH
+819 VEQK
-830 IEVVDKAVEPTCTET
+830 
-845 GLTEGKHCSVCGE
+845 
-858 VQVEQEVVPAKG
+858 
-870 HTEVIDKAVEPTC
+870 
-883 TETGLTEGKHC
+883 
-894 SVCGAVLVEQEIVPA
+894 
-909 KGHTEVIDKTVK
+909 
-921 PTCTETGLTEGKHCS
+921 
-936 VCNKVLVKQTIVPAK
+936 
-951 GHRWDGGKITAA
+951 
-963 PTCTGTGVK
+963 
-972 TYTCTACAATRTE
+972 
-985 TVSATGHTVVT
+985 
-996 VAKVEPTC
+996 
-1004 TQPGRAAGT
+1004 
-1013 KCSVCGEIL
+1013 
-1022 SGLTEI
+1022 
-1028 KATGHTEVIDAAV
+1028 
-1041 EPTCTETGLTEG
+1041 
-1053 KHCSVCN
+1053 
-1060 AVLVEQRVV
+1060 
-1069 PAKGHTEVVDKAVEP
+1069 
-1084 TCTETGL
+1084 
-1091 AEGKHCSV
+1091 
-1099 CNAVLV
+1099 
-1105 EQEVVPAKG
+1105 
-1114 HTEVIDKAVEP
+1114 
-1125 TCTETGLTE
+1125 
-1134 GKRCS
+1134 
-1139 VCGEVLVKQEVVP
+1139 
-1152 AKGHTEVI
+1152 
-1160 DKAVEPTCTKMGL
+1160 
-1173 TEGKHCSVCNA
+1173 
-1184 VLVEQK
+1184 
-1190 VVPAKRHTEVID
+1190 
-1202 KAVAPTCTK
+1202 
-1211 TGLTE
+1211 
-1216 GKHCSVCSAV
+1216 
-1226 LVEQEIVPAK
+1226 
-1236 GHIEVVDKAVEP
+1236 
-1248 TCTKTGLT
+1248 
-1256 EGKHCSVCSAV
+1256 
-1267 LVEQEIVP
+1267 
-1275 AKGHTEVV
+1275 
-1283 DKAVEP
+1283 
-1289 TCTETGLTEGKHCSV
+1289 
-1304 CGEVLV
+1304 
-1310 EQKVV
+1310 
-1315 PAKGHTEVIDK
+1315 
-1326 AVAPTCTKTGLTEGK
+1326 
-1341 HCSVC
+1341 
-1346 GEVLVEQEVVPAKGH
+1346 
-1361 TEVVDKAVEPTCTET
+1361 
-1376 GLTEG
+1376 
-1381 KHCSVCSAVLVE
+1381 
-1393 QEVVPAKGHT
+1393 
-1403 EVVDKAV
+1403 
-1410 EPTCTK
+1410 
-1416 TGLTEGKH
+1416 
-1424 CSVCGE
+1424 
-1430 VLVEQEVVPA
+1430 VVPA

-1487 GTYTLRVDGGGCVA
+1487 GTYTLRVDGGGYVA

-1516 VACLLRRIGDVNGDG
+1516 VACLLLRIGDVNGDG

-1557 GSFCDSA
+1557 GLFCDSA

>member
-1 MRAKRASQRA
+1 MRAKRASRRA

-36 VGSASAVPGETR
+36 VGSASAAPGETR

-57 DKLAGVQ
+57 EALAGVE

-107 GISGSQNILR
+107 GISGSQSILR

-128 GEYLLDI
+128 GEYLLGI

-142 TGLGAVPLNG
+142 TGLGTVSLSG
-152 APGVFTVTEPQS
+152 APGVFTVTEPQT

-190 CTYGS
+190 RTYGS

-213 YVAAEPLAALSGAVK
+213 CVAAEPLAALSGAVK
-228 SLDASRAGYVSAA
+228 SLDTSRAGYVSAA

-282 AAMNGVGFTQALTLR
+282 VAMNGVGFTRTLALR
-297 KTEVTPETPALRVTM
+297 KAEVTPEVPALRVTM

-323 AVAVLDSGS
+323 AVATLDSGS

-361 VDGVCIVTNPNFD
+361 VDGVCIVTNPKID

-386 GFVDEAVLLTM
+386 GFADEAVLLTM
-397 TFQPEKEGTVTLTPA
+397 TFQPEKEGTVTLTPTVT
-412 IATSAVG
+412 TSAVG
-419 ADRQPIA
+419 ADRKPIA

-513 VEPTCTKAGLT
+513 VEPTCTETGLT
-524 EGKHCSVCGEV
+524 EGKHCSVCSAV
-535 LVEQEVVPA
+535 LVKQEVVPA

-570 SVCGEVLVEQ
+570 SVC
-580 TIVPAK
+580 
-586 GHSWDSGKI
+586 
-595 TIVPTCTGT
+595 
-604 GVKTYTCTACAAT
+604 
-617 RTETVSA
+617 
-624 TGHTVVTV
+624 
-632 AKVEPTCTQPGR
+632 
-644 AAGTKCSV
+644 
-652 CGEVLSGLTEIK
+652 
-664 ATGHTE
+664 
-670 VIDAAVEPTCTKTG
+670 
-684 LTEGKHCSVCNKVL
+684 
-698 VKQTIVP
+698 
-705 AKGHSW
+705 
-711 DSGKI
+711 
-716 TIAPTCTG
+716 
-724 TGVKTYTCTAC
+724 
-735 AATRTETVSA
+735 
-745 TGHTVVTVAKV
+745 
-756 EPTCTQPGR
+756 
-765 AAGTKCS
+765 
-772 VCGEVLSGLTE
+772 
-783 IKATGHT
+783 
-790 EVIDK
+790 
-795 AVAPTCT
+795 
-802 KTGLTEG
+802 
-809 KHCSVCSAVL
+809 
-819 VEQKVVPAKGH
+819 
-830 IEVVDKAVEPTCTET
+830 
-845 GLTEGKHCSVCGE
+845 
-858 VQVEQEVVPAKG
+858 
-870 HTEVIDKAVEPTC
+870 
-883 TETGLTEGKHC
+883 
-894 SVCGAVLVEQEIVPA
+894 
-909 KGHTEVIDKTVK
+909 
-921 PTCTETGLTEGKHCS
+921 
-936 VCNKVLVKQTIVPAK
+936 
-951 GHRWDGGKITAA
+951 
-963 PTCTGTGVK
+963 
-972 TYTCTACAATRTE
+972 
-985 TVSATGHTVVT
+985 
-996 VAKVEPTC
+996 
-1004 TQPGRAAGT
+1004 
-1013 KCSVCGEIL
+1013 
-1022 SGLTEI
+1022 
-1028 KATGHTEVIDAAV
+1028 
-1041 EPTCTETGLTEG
+1041 
-1053 KHCSVCN
+1053 
-1060 AVLVEQRVV
+1060 
-1069 PAKGHTEVVDKAVEP
+1069 
-1084 TCTETGL
+1084 
-1091 AEGKHCSV
+1091 
-1099 CNAVLV
+1099 
-1105 EQEVVPAKG
+1105 
-1114 HTEVIDKAVEP
+1114 
-1125 TCTETGLTE
+1125 
-1134 GKRCS
+1134 
-1139 VCGEVLVKQEVVP
+1139 
-1152 AKGHTEVI
+1152 
-1160 DKAVEPTCTKMGL
+1160 
-1173 TEGKHCSVCNA
+1173 
-1184 VLVEQK
+1184 
-1190 VVPAKRHTEVID
+1190 
-1202 KAVAPTCTK
+1202 
-1211 TGLTE
+1211 
-1216 GKHCSVCSAV
+1216 
-1226 LVEQEIVPAK
+1226 
-1236 GHIEVVDKAVEP
+1236 
-1248 TCTKTGLT
+1248 
-1256 EGKHCSVCSAV
+1256 
-1267 LVEQEIVP
+1267 
-1275 AKGHTEVV
+1275 
-1283 DKAVEP
+1283 
-1289 TCTETGLTEGKHCSV
+1289 
-1304 CGEVLV
+1304 
-1310 EQKVV
+1310 
-1315 PAKGHTEVIDK
+1315 
-1326 AVAPTCTKTGLTEGK
+1326 
-1341 HCSVC
+1341 
-1346 GEVLVEQEVVPAKGH
+1346 
-1361 TEVVDKAVEPTCTET
+1361 
-1376 GLTEG
+1376 
-1381 KHCSVCSAVLVE
+1381 SAVLVE
-1393 QEVVPAKGHT
+1393 QEVVPAR
-1403 EVVDKAV
+1403 
-1410 EPTCTK
+1410 
-1416 TGLTEGKH
+1416 
-1424 CSVCGE
+1424 
-1430 VLVEQEVVPA
+1430 
-1440 LGFTV
+1440 GFTV

-1516 VACLLRRIGDVNGDG
+1516 VACLLLRIGDVNGDG

>member
-1 MRAKRASQRA
+1 MKAKRASRRA

-36 VGSASAVPGETR
+36 VGSASAAPGETR

-57 DKLAGVQ
+57 EALAGVQ
-64 GIVSYDNTALE
+64 GIVSYDDTALE

-96 GQVSFNGACLD
+96 GRVSFNGACLD

-142 TGLGAVPLNG
+142 TGLATVPLSG

-252 LLRLTLEAV
+252 LLQLTLEAV

-282 AAMNGVGFTQALTLR
+282 TAMNGIGFTQALTLR
-297 KTEVTPETPALRVTM
+297 KAEVTPEVPALRVTM

-323 AVAVLDSGS
+323 AVATLDSGS
-332 GLAAA
+332 GLAGA
-337 DFCISYDT
+337 DFCVSYDT

-361 VDGVCIVTNPNFD
+361 ADSVYIETNPNFD

-419 ADRQPIA
+419 ADRRPIA

-437 DPFFEVT
+437 DPFFAVT
-444 FRDEDGTVLSRQ
+444 FRDEGGTVLSRQ

-487 YSSITADAEFTAR
+487 YSSITADAEFTAQ
-500 YTAIPHTEVVDKA
+500 YTAIPHT
-513 VEPTCTKAGLT
+513 
-524 EGKHCSVCGEV
+524 
-535 LVEQEVVPA
+535 
-544 KGHTEVVDKAV
+544 
-555 EPTCTKTGLTEGKHC
+555 
-570 SVCGEVLVEQ
+570 
-580 TIVPAK
+580 
-586 GHSWDSGKI
+586 
-595 TIVPTCTGT
+595 
-604 GVKTYTCTACAAT
+604 
-617 RTETVSA
+617 
-624 TGHTVVTV
+624 
-632 AKVEPTCTQPGR
+632 
-644 AAGTKCSV
+644 
-652 CGEVLSGLTEIK
+652 
-664 ATGHTE
+664 
-670 VIDAAVEPTCTKTG
+670 
-684 LTEGKHCSVCNKVL
+684 
-698 VKQTIVP
+698 
-705 AKGHSW
+705 
-711 DSGKI
+711 
-716 TIAPTCTG
+716 
-724 TGVKTYTCTAC
+724 
-735 AATRTETVSA
+735 
-745 TGHTVVTVAKV
+745 
-756 EPTCTQPGR
+756 
-765 AAGTKCS
+765 
-772 VCGEVLSGLTE
+772 
-783 IKATGHT
+783 
-790 EVIDK
+790 
-795 AVAPTCT
+795 
-802 KTGLTEG
+802 
-809 KHCSVCSAVL
+809 
-819 VEQKVVPAKGH
+819 
-830 IEVVDKAVEPTCTET
+830 
-845 GLTEGKHCSVCGE
+845 
-858 VQVEQEVVPAKG
+858 
-870 HTEVIDKAVEPTC
+870 
-883 TETGLTEGKHC
+883 
-894 SVCGAVLVEQEIVPA
+894 
-909 KGHTEVIDKTVK
+909 
-921 PTCTETGLTEGKHCS
+921 
-936 VCNKVLVKQTIVPAK
+936 
-951 GHRWDGGKITAA
+951 
-963 PTCTGTGVK
+963 
-972 TYTCTACAATRTE
+972 
-985 TVSATGHTVVT
+985 
-996 VAKVEPTC
+996 
-1004 TQPGRAAGT
+1004 
-1013 KCSVCGEIL
+1013 
-1022 SGLTEI
+1022 
-1028 KATGHTEVIDAAV
+1028 
-1041 EPTCTETGLTEG
+1041 
-1053 KHCSVCN
+1053 
-1060 AVLVEQRVV
+1060 
-1069 PAKGHTEVVDKAVEP
+1069 
-1084 TCTETGL
+1084 
-1091 AEGKHCSV
+1091 
-1099 CNAVLV
+1099 
-1105 EQEVVPAKG
+1105 
-1114 HTEVIDKAVEP
+1114 
-1125 TCTETGLTE
+1125 
-1134 GKRCS
+1134 
-1139 VCGEVLVKQEVVP
+1139 
-1152 AKGHTEVI
+1152 
-1160 DKAVEPTCTKMGL
+1160 
-1173 TEGKHCSVCNA
+1173 
-1184 VLVEQK
+1184 
-1190 VVPAKRHTEVID
+1190 
-1202 KAVAPTCTK
+1202 
-1211 TGLTE
+1211 
-1216 GKHCSVCSAV
+1216 
-1226 LVEQEIVPAK
+1226 
-1236 GHIEVVDKAVEP
+1236 EVVDKAVEP

-1267 LVEQEIVP
+1267 LVEQ
-1275 AKGHTEVV
+1275 K
-1283 DKAVEP
+1283 
-1289 TCTETGLTEGKHCSV
+1289 
-1304 CGEVLV
+1304 
-1310 EQKVV
+1310 
-1315 PAKGHTEVIDK
+1315 
-1326 AVAPTCTKTGLTEGK
+1326 
-1341 HCSVC
+1341 
-1346 GEVLVEQEVVPAKGH
+1346 
-1361 TEVVDKAVEPTCTET
+1361 
-1376 GLTEG
+1376 
-1381 KHCSVCSAVLVE
+1381 
-1393 QEVVPAKGHT
+1393 
-1403 EVVDKAV
+1403 
-1410 EPTCTK
+1410 
-1416 TGLTEGKH
+1416 
-1424 CSVCGE
+1424 
-1430 VLVEQEVVPA
+1430 VVPA

-1445 SGSVAGVTD
+1445 SGSVAGATD

-1516 VACLLRRIGDVNGDG
+1516 VACLLLRIGDVNGDG

>member
-1 MRAKRASQRA
+1 MRAKRASRRA

-36 VGSASAVPGETR
+36 VGSASAAPGETH

-57 DKLAGVQ
+57 ESLAGVQ
-64 GIVSYDNTALE
+64 GIVSYDETALE

-84 FSALGTVNTETA
+84 FSGLGTVNTETA

-107 GISGSQNILR
+107 GISGSQSILR

-128 GEYLLDI
+128 REYLLDI

-142 TGLGAVPLNG
+142 TGLVAVPLSG
-152 APGVFTVTEPQS
+152 ASGVFAVTEPQS

-190 CTYGS
+190 RTYGS

-213 YVAAEPLAALSGAVK
+213 CVAAEPLAALSGAVK
-228 SLDASRAGYVSAA
+228 SLDTSRAGYVSAA

-282 AAMNGVGFTQALTLR
+282 AAMNGIGFTQALTLR

-323 AVAVLDSGS
+323 AVATLDSGS

-361 VDGVCIVTNPNFD
+361 VDGVYIETNPNFD
-374 GGQVKFTFICEK
+374 GGQVKFTFICAK
-386 GFVDEAVLLTM
+386 GFADGAELVTV
-397 TFQPEKEGTVTLTPA
+397 TFQPKKEGAVTLTPTVT
-412 IATSAVG
+412 TSAVG
-419 ADRQPIA
+419 ADRRPIA

-500 YTAIPHTEVVDKA
+500 YTAIPHTEVVEK
-513 VEPTCTKAGLT
+513 
-524 EGKHCSVCGEV
+524 
-535 LVEQEVVPA
+535 
-544 KGHTEVVDKAV
+544 
-555 EPTCTKTGLTEGKHC
+555 
-570 SVCGEVLVEQ
+570 
-580 TIVPAK
+580 
-586 GHSWDSGKI
+586 
-595 TIVPTCTGT
+595 
-604 GVKTYTCTACAAT
+604 
-617 RTETVSA
+617 
-624 TGHTVVTV
+624 
-632 AKVEPTCTQPGR
+632 
-644 AAGTKCSV
+644 
-652 CGEVLSGLTEIK
+652 
-664 ATGHTE
+664 
-670 VIDAAVEPTCTKTG
+670 
-684 LTEGKHCSVCNKVL
+684 
-698 VKQTIVP
+698 
-705 AKGHSW
+705 
-711 DSGKI
+711 
-716 TIAPTCTG
+716 
-724 TGVKTYTCTAC
+724 
-735 AATRTETVSA
+735 
-745 TGHTVVTVAKV
+745 
-756 EPTCTQPGR
+756 
-765 AAGTKCS
+765 
-772 VCGEVLSGLTE
+772 
-783 IKATGHT
+783 
-790 EVIDK
+790 
-795 AVAPTCT
+795 
-802 KTGLTEG
+802 
-809 KHCSVCSAVL
+809 
-819 VEQKVVPAKGH
+819 
-830 IEVVDKAVEPTCTET
+830 
-845 GLTEGKHCSVCGE
+845 
-858 VQVEQEVVPAKG
+858 
-870 HTEVIDKAVEPTC
+870 
-883 TETGLTEGKHC
+883 
-894 SVCGAVLVEQEIVPA
+894 
-909 KGHTEVIDKTVK
+909 
-921 PTCTETGLTEGKHCS
+921 
-936 VCNKVLVKQTIVPAK
+936 
-951 GHRWDGGKITAA
+951 
-963 PTCTGTGVK
+963 
-972 TYTCTACAATRTE
+972 
-985 TVSATGHTVVT
+985 
-996 VAKVEPTC
+996 
-1004 TQPGRAAGT
+1004 
-1013 KCSVCGEIL
+1013 
-1022 SGLTEI
+1022 
-1028 KATGHTEVIDAAV
+1028 AV

-1060 AVLVEQRVV
+1060 AVLVEQ
-1069 PAKGHTEVVDKAVEP
+1069 K
-1084 TCTETGL
+1084 
-1091 AEGKHCSV
+1091 
-1099 CNAVLV
+1099 
-1105 EQEVVPAKG
+1105 
-1114 HTEVIDKAVEP
+1114 
-1125 TCTETGLTE
+1125 
-1134 GKRCS
+1134 
-1139 VCGEVLVKQEVVP
+1139 
-1152 AKGHTEVI
+1152 
-1160 DKAVEPTCTKMGL
+1160 
-1173 TEGKHCSVCNA
+1173 
-1184 VLVEQK
+1184 
-1190 VVPAKRHTEVID
+1190 
-1202 KAVAPTCTK
+1202 
-1211 TGLTE
+1211 
-1216 GKHCSVCSAV
+1216 
-1226 LVEQEIVPAK
+1226 
-1236 GHIEVVDKAVEP
+1236 
-1248 TCTKTGLT
+1248 
-1256 EGKHCSVCSAV
+1256 
-1267 LVEQEIVP
+1267 
-1275 AKGHTEVV
+1275 
-1283 DKAVEP
+1283 
-1289 TCTETGLTEGKHCSV
+1289 
-1304 CGEVLV
+1304 
-1310 EQKVV
+1310 
-1315 PAKGHTEVIDK
+1315 
-1326 AVAPTCTKTGLTEGK
+1326 
-1341 HCSVC
+1341 
-1346 GEVLVEQEVVPAKGH
+1346 VVPAKGH

-1381 KHCSVCSAVLVE
+1381 KHCSVCNAVLVE
-1393 QEVVPAKGHT
+1393 QEVVPAR
-1403 EVVDKAV
+1403 
-1410 EPTCTK
+1410 
-1416 TGLTEGKH
+1416 
-1424 CSVCGE
+1424 
-1430 VLVEQEVVPA
+1430 
-1440 LGFTV
+1440 GFTV

>member
-1 MRAKRASQRA
+1 MRAKRASRRA

-36 VGSASAVPGETR
+36 VGSASAAPGETR

-57 DKLAGVQ
+57 ESLAGVQ
-64 GIVSYDNTALE
+64 GIVSYDDTALE

-107 GISGSQNILR
+107 GISGSQSILR

-142 TGLGAVPLNG
+142 TDPVAVPLSG
-152 APGVFTVTEPQS
+152 ASGVFTVTEPQS

-190 CTYGS
+190 RTYGS

-213 YVAAEPLAALSGAVK
+213 CVAAEPLAVLSGAMK
-228 SLDASRAGYVSAA
+228 SLDTSRAGYVSAA
-241 FASEEEIPGGE
+241 FASKEEIPGGE

-282 AAMNGVGFTQALTLR
+282 AAMNGIGFTQALTLR
-297 KTEVTPETPALRVTM
+297 KTEVTPEVPALRVTM
-312 PAAARTDETIT
+312 PAAARTDKTIT
-323 AVAVLDSGS
+323 AVAVLDRGS

-355 SAGMES
+355 NAGTES
-361 VDGVCIVTNPNFD
+361 VDGVYIVTNPKID
-374 GGQVKFTFICEK
+374 GGQVKFTFICAK
-386 GFVDEAVLLTM
+386 GFADEAVLLTM

-419 ADRQPIA
+419 VDRRPIA

-513 VEPTCTKAGLT
+513 VA
-524 EGKHCSVCGEV
+524 
-535 LVEQEVVPA
+535 
-544 KGHTEVVDKAV
+544 
-555 EPTCTKTGLTEGKHC
+555 
-570 SVCGEVLVEQ
+570 
-580 TIVPAK
+580 
-586 GHSWDSGKI
+586 
-595 TIVPTCTGT
+595 
-604 GVKTYTCTACAAT
+604 
-617 RTETVSA
+617 
-624 TGHTVVTV
+624 
-632 AKVEPTCTQPGR
+632 
-644 AAGTKCSV
+644 
-652 CGEVLSGLTEIK
+652 
-664 ATGHTE
+664 
-670 VIDAAVEPTCTKTG
+670 
-684 LTEGKHCSVCNKVL
+684 
-698 VKQTIVP
+698 
-705 AKGHSW
+705 
-711 DSGKI
+711 
-716 TIAPTCTG
+716 
-724 TGVKTYTCTAC
+724 
-735 AATRTETVSA
+735 
-745 TGHTVVTVAKV
+745 
-756 EPTCTQPGR
+756 
-765 AAGTKCS
+765 
-772 VCGEVLSGLTE
+772 
-783 IKATGHT
+783 
-790 EVIDK
+790 
-795 AVAPTCT
+795 
-802 KTGLTEG
+802 
-809 KHCSVCSAVL
+809 
-819 VEQKVVPAKGH
+819 
-830 IEVVDKAVEPTCTET
+830 
-845 GLTEGKHCSVCGE
+845 
-858 VQVEQEVVPAKG
+858 
-870 HTEVIDKAVEPTC
+870 
-883 TETGLTEGKHC
+883 
-894 SVCGAVLVEQEIVPA
+894 
-909 KGHTEVIDKTVK
+909 
-921 PTCTETGLTEGKHCS
+921 
-936 VCNKVLVKQTIVPAK
+936 
-951 GHRWDGGKITAA
+951 
-963 PTCTGTGVK
+963 
-972 TYTCTACAATRTE
+972 
-985 TVSATGHTVVT
+985 
-996 VAKVEPTC
+996 
-1004 TQPGRAAGT
+1004 
-1013 KCSVCGEIL
+1013 
-1022 SGLTEI
+1022 
-1028 KATGHTEVIDAAV
+1028 
-1041 EPTCTETGLTEG
+1041 
-1053 KHCSVCN
+1053 
-1060 AVLVEQRVV
+1060 
-1069 PAKGHTEVVDKAVEP
+1069 
-1084 TCTETGL
+1084 
-1091 AEGKHCSV
+1091 
-1099 CNAVLV
+1099 
-1105 EQEVVPAKG
+1105 
-1114 HTEVIDKAVEP
+1114 
-1125 TCTETGLTE
+1125 
-1134 GKRCS
+1134 
-1139 VCGEVLVKQEVVP
+1139 
-1152 AKGHTEVI
+1152 
-1160 DKAVEPTCTKMGL
+1160 
-1173 TEGKHCSVCNA
+1173 
-1184 VLVEQK
+1184 
-1190 VVPAKRHTEVID
+1190 
-1202 KAVAPTCTK
+1202 
-1211 TGLTE
+1211 
-1216 GKHCSVCSAV
+1216 
-1226 LVEQEIVPAK
+1226 
-1236 GHIEVVDKAVEP
+1236 
-1248 TCTKTGLT
+1248 
-1256 EGKHCSVCSAV
+1256 
-1267 LVEQEIVP
+1267 
-1275 AKGHTEVV
+1275 
-1283 DKAVEP
+1283 
-1289 TCTETGLTEGKHCSV
+1289 
-1304 CGEVLV
+1304 
-1310 EQKVV
+1310 
-1315 PAKGHTEVIDK
+1315 
-1326 AVAPTCTKTGLTEGK
+1326 
-1341 HCSVC
+1341 
-1346 GEVLVEQEVVPAKGH
+1346 
-1361 TEVVDKAVEPTCTET
+1361 PTCTET

-1403 EVVDKAV
+1403 EVIDAAV

-1424 CSVCGE
+1424 CSVCNA
-1430 VLVEQEVVPA
+1430 VLVEQEVVKA
-1440 LGFTV
+1440 KGFTV

-1516 VACLLRRIGDVNGDG
+1516 VACLLLRIGDVNGDG
-1531 TGAEDALQCTL
+1531 TGAEDTLPCML

>member
-1 MRAKRASQRA
+1 MRAKRASRRA

-36 VGSASAVPGETR
+36 VGSASAAPGETR

-64 GIVSYDNTALE
+64 GIVSYDSAALE

-84 FSALGTVNTETA
+84 FSALGTVNTETD

-107 GISGSQNILR
+107 GISGSQSILR
-117 LDFRVRPDAAA
+117 LDFRVKADAAP
-128 GEYLLDI
+128 GDYLLDI

-142 TGLGAVPLNG
+142 TGLVTVTLSGAS
-152 APGVFTVTEPQS
+152 GVFTVTEPQS

-175 SVSTLHKGEQVSITA
+175 SVSALHKGEQVSITA
-190 CTYGS
+190 RTYGS

-213 YVAAEPLAALSGAVK
+213 CVAAEPLAALSGAMK
-228 SLDASRAGYVSAA
+228 SLDTSRAGYVSAA
-241 FASEEEIPGGE
+241 FASKEEIPGGE

-297 KTEVTPETPALRVTM
+297 KAEVTPEVPALRVTM

-323 AVAVLDSGS
+323 AVAVLDRGS

-345 ALLTCTGVKV
+345 ALLTCTGVEV

-361 VDGVCIVTNPNFD
+361 VDGVCIVTNPKID

-437 DPFFEVT
+437 DPFFAVT

-524 EGKHCSVCGEV
+524 EGKHCSVCNAV

-544 KGHTEVVDKAV
+544 KGHTEV
-555 EPTCTKTGLTEGKHC
+555 
-570 SVCGEVLVEQ
+570 
-580 TIVPAK
+580 
-586 GHSWDSGKI
+586 
-595 TIVPTCTGT
+595 
-604 GVKTYTCTACAAT
+604 
-617 RTETVSA
+617 
-624 TGHTVVTV
+624 
-632 AKVEPTCTQPGR
+632 
-644 AAGTKCSV
+644 
-652 CGEVLSGLTEIK
+652 
-664 ATGHTE
+664 
-670 VIDAAVEPTCTKTG
+670 IDG
-684 LTEGKHCSVCNKVL
+684 
-698 VKQTIVP
+698 
-705 AKGHSW
+705 
-711 DSGKI
+711 
-716 TIAPTCTG
+716 
-724 TGVKTYTCTAC
+724 
-735 AATRTETVSA
+735 
-745 TGHTVVTVAKV
+745 
-756 EPTCTQPGR
+756 
-765 AAGTKCS
+765 
-772 VCGEVLSGLTE
+772 
-783 IKATGHT
+783 
-790 EVIDK
+790 

-809 KHCSVCSAVL
+809 KHCSVC
-819 VEQKVVPAKGH
+819 
-830 IEVVDKAVEPTCTET
+830 
-845 GLTEGKHCSVCGE
+845 
-858 VQVEQEVVPAKG
+858 
-870 HTEVIDKAVEPTC
+870 
-883 TETGLTEGKHC
+883 
-894 SVCGAVLVEQEIVPA
+894 
-909 KGHTEVIDKTVK
+909 
-921 PTCTETGLTEGKHCS
+921 
-936 VCNKVLVKQTIVPAK
+936 
-951 GHRWDGGKITAA
+951 
-963 PTCTGTGVK
+963 
-972 TYTCTACAATRTE
+972 
-985 TVSATGHTVVT
+985 
-996 VAKVEPTC
+996 
-1004 TQPGRAAGT
+1004 
-1013 KCSVCGEIL
+1013 
-1022 SGLTEI
+1022 
-1028 KATGHTEVIDAAV
+1028 
-1041 EPTCTETGLTEG
+1041 
-1053 KHCSVCN
+1053 
-1060 AVLVEQRVV
+1060 
-1069 PAKGHTEVVDKAVEP
+1069 
-1084 TCTETGL
+1084 
-1091 AEGKHCSV
+1091 
-1099 CNAVLV
+1099 
-1105 EQEVVPAKG
+1105 
-1114 HTEVIDKAVEP
+1114 
-1125 TCTETGLTE
+1125 
-1134 GKRCS
+1134 
-1139 VCGEVLVKQEVVP
+1139 
-1152 AKGHTEVI
+1152 
-1160 DKAVEPTCTKMGL
+1160 
-1173 TEGKHCSVCNA
+1173 NA

-1190 VVPAKRHTEVID
+1190 A
-1202 KAVAPTCTK
+1202 
-1211 TGLTE
+1211 
-1216 GKHCSVCSAV
+1216 
-1226 LVEQEIVPAK
+1226 
-1236 GHIEVVDKAVEP
+1236 
-1248 TCTKTGLT
+1248 
-1256 EGKHCSVCSAV
+1256 
-1267 LVEQEIVP
+1267 VP

-1315 PAKGHTEVIDK
+1315 PA
-1326 AVAPTCTKTGLTEGK
+1326 
-1341 HCSVC
+1341 
-1346 GEVLVEQEVVPAKGH
+1346 
-1361 TEVVDKAVEPTCTET
+1361 
-1376 GLTEG
+1376 
-1381 KHCSVCSAVLVE
+1381 
-1393 QEVVPAKGHT
+1393 
-1403 EVVDKAV
+1403 
-1410 EPTCTK
+1410 
-1416 TGLTEGKH
+1416 
-1424 CSVCGE
+1424 
-1430 VLVEQEVVPA
+1430 

-1445 SGSVAGVTD
+1445 SGSVVGVTD

-1516 VACLLRRIGDVNGDG
+1516 VACLLLRIGDVNGDG

>member
-36 VGSASAVPGETR
+36 VGSASAAPGETR

-64 GIVSYDNTALE
+64 GIVSYDDTALE

-128 GEYLLDI
+128 GEYLLSI

-142 TGLGAVPLNG
+142 TGLVTVSLSGAS
-152 APGVFTVTEPQS
+152 GVFTVTEPQS

-190 CTYGS
+190 RTYGS

-213 YVAAEPLAALSGAVK
+213 CVAAEPLAALSGAMK
-228 SLDASRAGYVSAA
+228 SLDTSRAGYVSAA

-282 AAMNGVGFTQALTLR
+282 AAMNGIGFTQVLTLR
-297 KTEVTPETPALRVTM
+297 KAEVTPEVPALRVTM

-323 AVAVLDSGS
+323 AVVTLDSGS

-337 DFCISYDT
+337 DFCIFYDT

-361 VDGVCIVTNPNFD
+361 VDGVCIETNPHTD
-374 GGQVKFTFICEK
+374 GGQVKFTFICAK
-386 GFVDEAVLLTM
+386 GFADGAELVTM
-397 TFQPEKEGTVTLTPA
+397 TFQPKKEGAVTLTPA

-437 DPFFEVT
+437 DPFFAVT

-513 VEPTCTKAGLT
+513 VEPTCTKTGMTEGKHCSVCSAVLVEQEVVPAKGHTEVIDKAVEPTCTETGLT
-524 EGKHCSVCGEV
+524 EGKHCSVCNAV
-535 LVEQEVVPA
+535 LVEQEVVPAKGHTEVVDKAVEPTCTETGLTEGKHCSVCSAVLAEQEIVPA

-570 SVCGEVLVEQ
+570 SVCSAVLVEQ
-580 TIVPAK
+580 KVVPAK
-586 GHSWDSGKI
+586 GHTD
-595 TIVPTCTGT
+595 
-604 GVKTYTCTACAAT
+604 
-617 RTETVSA
+617 
-624 TGHTVVTV
+624 
-632 AKVEPTCTQPGR
+632 
-644 AAGTKCSV
+644 
-652 CGEVLSGLTEIK
+652 
-664 ATGHTE
+664 
-670 VIDAAVEPTCTKTG
+670 VIDEAVEPTCTKTG
-684 LTEGKHCSVCNKVL
+684 LTEGKHCSVCNAVL
-698 VKQTIVP
+698 VEQEVVKAKGHTEVVDKAVEPTCTETGLTEGKHCSVCSAVLVEQTIVP

-745 TGHTVVTVAKV
+745 TGHTAVAVAKV

-802 KTGLTEG
+802 ETGLTEGKHCSVCGEVLVEQEVVKAKGHTEVVDKAVEPTCTKTGLTEG

-830 IEVVDKAVEPTCTET
+830 TEVIDKAVEPTCTKA
-845 GLTEGKHCSVCGE
+845 GLTEGKHCSVCSA
-858 VQVEQEVVPAKG
+858 VLVEQKVVPAKG

-894 SVCGAVLVEQEIVPA
+894 SVCSAVLVEQEIVPA
-909 KGHTEVIDKTVK
+909 KGHTEVIDKAVE
-921 PTCTETGLTEGKHCS
+921 PTCTKTGLTEGKHCS
-936 VCNKVLVKQTIVPAK
+936 VC
-951 GHRWDGGKITAA
+951 
-963 PTCTGTGVK
+963 
-972 TYTCTACAATRTE
+972 
-985 TVSATGHTVVT
+985 S
-996 VAKVEPTC
+996 
-1004 TQPGRAAGT
+1004 
-1013 KCSVCGEIL
+1013 
-1022 SGLTEI
+1022 
-1028 KATGHTEVIDAAV
+1028 
-1041 EPTCTETGLTEG
+1041 
-1053 KHCSVCN
+1053 
-1060 AVLVEQRVV
+1060 AVLEEQ
-1069 PAKGHTEVVDKAVEP
+1069 K
-1084 TCTETGL
+1084 
-1091 AEGKHCSV
+1091 
-1099 CNAVLV
+1099 
-1105 EQEVVPAKG
+1105 VVPAKG

-1134 GKRCS
+1134 GKHCS
-1139 VCGEVLVKQEVVP
+1139 VCSAVLVEQKVVP

-1160 DKAVEPTCTKMGL
+1160 DKAVEPTCTKAGL
-1173 TEGKHCSVCNA
+1173 TEGK
-1184 VLVEQK
+1184 
-1190 VVPAKRHTEVID
+1190 R
-1202 KAVAPTCTK
+1202 
-1211 TGLTE
+1211 
-1216 GKHCSVCSAV
+1216 
-1226 LVEQEIVPAK
+1226 
-1236 GHIEVVDKAVEP
+1236 
-1248 TCTKTGLT
+1248 
-1256 EGKHCSVCSAV
+1256 CSVCSAV

-1275 AKGHTEVV
+1275 AKGHTEVI

-1304 CGEVLV
+1304 CNAVLV

-1346 GEVLVEQEVVPAKGH
+1346 NKVLVKQTIVPARGHNWDSGKITIVPTCTGTGVKTYTCTECDATKTETVSATGH
-1361 TEVVDKAVEPTCTET
+1361 TAVAVAKVEPTCTQPGRAAGTKCSVCGEVLS
-1376 GLTEG
+1376 GLTEI
-1381 KHCSVCSAVLVE
+1381 KAT
-1393 QEVVPAKGHT
+1393 GHT
-1403 EVVDKAV
+1403 EVIDAAV

-1516 VACLLRRIGDVNGDG
+1516 VACLLLRIGDVNGDG